1 MQDLSQAKEAKKLY
15 EVWLRSTPLDQLQI
29 MVGIPEALRT
39 ARFVRTEQR
48 GVTKELISAR
58 DISSTGVLYRLQ
70 PGGPGER
77 SLILRKL
84 TDLGQMRT
92 VAEAAV
98 ALREWR
104 GYCLRAQEIG
114 ASLPDPTLLAAALEK
129 VTQLVNRGGPQAF
142 RFRVA
147 QARTQLGLDTTPT
160 VQGIWNYSELLLA
173 EMDTARLMAVEP
185 ARVKAMATGT
195 IADRP
200 APDHAK
206 KEMGT
211 AVCRYFGSEHGC
223 RLGKGCKWNHDW
235 ETVGDRNARC
245 WICGSKQHR
254 RPDCPVKGGGKGQPA
269 KPVVKAAVHEPRDGS
284 GGGGAA
290 GSGGSGPAGASAGAG
305 ANGCWNAGGSEK
317 IEKAEVEATAWTATS
332 TGGGTGELL
341 AEATQLLRSMR
352 APSAKSMVVIKE
364 MNTVV
369 INKGL
374 LDGGA
379 THALR
384 KCKDLEEWE
393 AATPT
398 KVILAEGTTSK
409 MRLKEGTLTLITQED
424 IQPIVPM
431 GVLTMMGYE
440 VEWKQGHCKVRRRG
454 KSLEVEM
461 VDSCPMVEVEIA
473 LGLIEE
479 MELMEEN
486 HMLRLAAMR
495 PMEQLKDRPELAMTK
510 ALKEFFRGCRM
521 RS

>member
-1 MQDLSQAKEAKKLY
+1 MVDGQEAKKLY
-15 EVWLRSTPLDQLQI
+15 EVWLRSTPLDRLKI
-29 MVGIPEALRT
+29 MLLRAIPE
-39 ARFVRTEQR
+39 EIH
-48 GVTKELISAR
+48 KELISAR
-58 DISSTGVLYRLQ
+58 DISSTGVLHRLLVTCQ

-77 SLILRKL
+77 SLIFRNL

-104 GYCLRAQEIG
+104 RYYLRAQEIG

-129 VTQLVNRGGPQAF
+129 VTQLVNRGGPQA
-142 RFRVA
+142 FRVA

-195 IADRP
+195 VADRP

-269 KPVVKAAVHEPRDGS
+269 KPDVKAAVHEPRDGS

-290 GSGGSGPAGASAGAG
+290 GSGGSGPAGASAGAQPSG
-305 ANGCWNAGGSEK
+305 WTAGGSEK
-317 IEKAEVEATAWTATS
+317 IEKAEVVEATAWTATS

-398 KVILAEGTTSK
+398 KVRNHFKDEVEGGNPHADHAGRHPADRAHGRPYHDGVRSGVGA
-409 MRLKEGTLTLITQED
+409 GTL
-424 IQPIVPM
+424 
-431 GVLTMMGYE
+431 
-440 VEWKQGHCKVRRRG
+440 RG
-454 KSLEVEM
+454 G
-461 VDSCPMVEVEIA
+461 A
-473 LGLIEE
+473 
-479 MELMEEN
+479 
-486 HMLRLAAMR
+486 
-495 PMEQLKDRPELAMTK
+495 K
-510 ALKEFFRGCRM
+510 AWRWRW
-521 RS
+521 